1 MKKKCRGCLC
11 CTCITSCHCQE
22 CEEKIKEC
30 KKYNGF
36 RQISIFDLSEKPK
49 YKSAP
54 RYPLSYYGLT
64 NEAVQELKKK
74 VRSCNYAIQARQA
87 ALEANEML
95 ADYIL
100 LSINKKLSYD
110 GLEKLW
116 AKGEI
121 EWMPYGRS
129 DFYGFRRLFFSLFD
143 RELRRIGK

>member
-1 MKKKCRGCLC
+1 MKRKCRGCLC
-11 CTCITSCHCQE
+11 CTCVMSCHCQE
-22 CEEKIKEC
+22 CKEKIKEC

-36 RQISIFDLSEKPK
+36 KQIRIFDLFEKPK
-49 YKSAP
+49 YRSTP

-64 NEAVQELKKK
+64 NERVKELEKK
-74 VRSCNYAIQARQA
+74 VRSCKYTVQARQA

-100 LSINKKLSYD
+100 LAVNKNLSYE

-116 AKGEI
+116 ARGEI
-121 EWMPYGRS
+121 ERIPYCRS
-129 DFYGFRRLFFSLFD
+129 DFYGWRRLFFANFD